1 MDSNIIKFT
10 SISEG
15 ESSYSIELSMP
26 FIGIS
31 VDSNNKPVS
40 LLTYTCDIS
49 VMRGTTKLLPSTTAA
64 AGTYKL
70 QLITT
75 TVNGLK
81 NITID
86 NTNGQVRFT
95 TDTLTALDNGFI
107 EFYVLLETDSNR
119 VLKSISFSPLQGLHG
134 SDGLTYSFDYD
145 NGQLVKFRNGNLFE
159 YTPKIFRI
167 AGYRRRGT
175 EAREKLT
182 NIDYYLTASIFV
194 NNTEISMPVSWD
206 STNQVFFISFE
217 DDTVITVGNI
227 TDYIT
232 QFNIRKLTVTVFDV
246 NDSIVDQM
254 RFDVNYGTS
263 DDAANLVLNPT
274 SIIGAI
280 QNTKI
285 SFNSEGLDIFRGG
298 LRIYKGTSKQT
309 ERVFDIDQNGNL
321 QVRGSITNG
330 SAMAGW
336 AIREHTMISGSGLVG
351 IGDGN
356 VESPAG
362 DYSFWAGNEDPSEAP
377 FSVKK
382 TGEMKATLLEIG
394 GTQITPGTI
403 RTGALAP
410 GAVDNNALAENAV
423 DSDNIRQGAI
433 ITNHLS
439 ANIIT
444 VDKLASDV
452 GQSLDLSSNT
462 SINLIAGDIRD
473 EVKFE
478 ATNASGQ
485 MLTITFTNGN
495 AFEYGKS
502 NIVAVAHLW
511 KNGEDITDRIS
522 SSAFRWWRYS
532 SDPASDTLWNIR
544 NDHKNTKQ
552 ITIPRSEILKSC
564 MIRCSCE
571 ETVLYDEV
579 THKDNGD
586 VAIAVPVDM
595 NLNMYVTQGNLYGKE
610 GLFKVKDGVLYVNTY
625 SDYIQVESSVF
636 DHSMLQSSH
645 ILIQDEKIDISSGG
659 DLNLLAGADLNV
671 KATANINVEANGN
684 LNIQNGGNLKLK
696 TGGSLSMEAS
706 SSIKVNSDSNINI
719 NNNGNFNVKSG
730 GNFNIKNNGNMAIEN
745 GGSMSIQN
753 GGGMTI
759 NSGGNLTINNGG
771 NLTINNGGKLNI
783 RTSDIMIGGNDSLQ
797 TELDTMTGDI
807 STANTTAG
815 TASTNASTA
824 LANANTAITNAATA
838 NTTANTALSTANTAN
853 TNASTAN
860 TNASEAKTTANN
872 ASAKANSAATAA
884 NEAKTTA
891 NEAKTLANTA
901 NTTANNKSKTFVQT
915 SIPTSG
921 YKAGDIWEDSDDNY
935 KTYTAIGS
943 PSGTPSRDWV
953 LISAGKIRGAAIT
966 GDMDSGTL
974 TIASGKSLTIA
985 SGGTLQLAGNNSVTI
1000 GSGGTVNMVG
1010 ASLNIRTSSNGN
1022 SISMNSN
1029 GISMK
1034 ANSYFNIESGGSV
1047 KINAGSIDAE
1057 GSYISLGNKFSV
1069 DTRGDLY
1076 ANSGT
1081 FTQAVRVNGYNAI
1094 TRADLPQDI
1103 IYSDSQPSGHNIL
1116 WITPIATDGE
1126 GFSRTATY
1134 QVQSFGTTIVKN
1146 RSSINFAMVL
1156 QNNRILAKNNFKYKL
1171 IMHMKKPPASS
1182 NSGWHYFDNVSIT
1195 VTLAKGAKSLSMTT
1209 VAARISDSLAPV
1221 ECIFET
1227 TSNTNLCESTA
1238 NITLTVT
1245 PSWYGANELKVQ
1257 VDSSYPVVLEVSPTG
1272 TGDGSKYLCDIYY
1285 IP

>member
-31 VDSNNKPVS
+31 VDSNDKPVS
-40 LLTYTCDIS
+40 TLTYTCDVS
-49 VMRGTTKLLPSTTAA
+49 VMRGTTKLLPNVTAA

-70 QLITT
+70 QLITSS
-75 TVNGLK
+75 VNGLK
-81 NITID
+81 NITVD
-86 NTNGQVRFT
+86 NVNGKVKFS
-95 TDTLTALDNGFI
+95 TDILTALENGFI
-107 EFYVLLETDSNR
+107 EFYVLLENDSNMVR
-119 VLKSISFSPLQGLHG
+119 KSISFSALQGLHG

-145 NGQLVKFRNGNLFE
+145 NGELVKFKNGNLFE

-182 NIDYYLTASIFV
+182 NDDYYLTALISV
-194 NNTEISMPVSWD
+194 NNTEISIPVSWD
-206 STNQVFFISFE
+206 NINQVFFISFE

-232 QFNIRKLTVTVFDV
+232 QFNIRKLNITVYDN

-285 SFNSEGLDIFRGG
+285 SFDSEGVDIFRGG
-298 LRIYKGTSKQT
+298 LRIYNGTSKQT
-309 ERVFDIDQNGNL
+309 ERVFDVDQNGNL

-330 SAMAGW
+330 SDMAGW
-336 AIREHTMISGSGLVG
+336 TIREHTMISGSGLVG

-356 VESPAG
+356 VESPAE
-362 DYSFWAGNEDPSEAP
+362 DYSFWAGNEDPKEAP

-423 DSDNIRQGAI
+423 DSVNIRQGAI
-433 ITNHLS
+433 ITDHLY
-439 ANIIT
+439 ANSVT

-462 SINLIAGDIRD
+462 SISLIAGDIRD
-473 EVKFE
+473 EVRFE
-478 ATNASGQ
+478 AMNASGQ

-502 NIVAVAHLW
+502 NIIAVAHLW
-511 KNGEDITDRIS
+511 KNGEDITDKIS
-522 SSAFRWWRYS
+522 NEAFRWWRYS
-532 SDPASDTLWNIR
+532 SDPASDMLWNIR
-544 NDHKNTKQ
+544 DDHKNTKQ

-571 ETVLYDEV
+571 ETALYAEV
-579 THKDNGD
+579 IHKENGD
-586 VAIAVPVDM
+586 VTIDVPSDM
-595 NLNMYVTQGNLYGKE
+595 NLNMYVSQGDLYGKE
-610 GLFKVKDGVLYVNTY
+610 DLFKVKDGSLYVYTY
-625 SDYIQVESSVF
+625 SDYMQVESSVF

-706 SSIKVNSDSNINI
+706 SSIEVNSGSNINI

-730 GNFNIKNNGNMAIEN
+730 GNFNIKSNGNMSVEN
-745 GGSMSIQN
+745 GGNMSIQN
-753 GGGMTI
+753 GGSLTV
-759 NSGGNLTINNGG
+759 NNGGGLTINNGG
-771 NLTINNGGKLNI
+771 NLTINNGGKLHI
-783 RTSDIMIGGNDSLQ
+783 ATSDIMIGGTNSLK
-797 TELDTMTGDI
+797 TELDTMTDDI
-807 STANTTAG
+807 STAN
-815 TASTNASTA
+815 SNASTA
-824 LANANTAITNAATA
+824 NTNANTAITNANTAITNAETA
-838 NTTANTALSTANTAN
+838 NTNANTAISTANTAN
-853 TNASTAN
+853 TNATKAN
-860 TNASEAKTTANN
+860 TNASAAKTTADNAAKKADTAASD
-872 ASAKANSAATAA
+872 ASA
-884 NEAKTTA
+884 AKTTA
-891 NEAKTLANTA
+891 GEAKTLANTA
-901 NTTANNKSKTFVQT
+901 NTTANNKSKTFVQA
-915 SIPTSG
+915 SRPTSG
-921 YKAGDIWEDSDDNY
+921 YKAGDIWENSADNY
-935 KTYTAIGS
+935 KTYTAIGA
-943 PSGTPSRDWV
+943 PSANPANDWV
-953 LISAGKIRGAAIT
+953 LISAGRIRGTVVT
-966 GDMDSGTL
+966 GDMDNGTL
-974 TIASGKSLTIA
+974 SITAGRALTIA
-985 SGGTLQLAGNNSVTI
+985 SGGALSLAGNNTVTI
-1000 GSGGTVNMVG
+1000 GSGGAVNMVG
-1010 ASLNIRTSSNGN
+1010 ASLTIKTTNGSN
-1022 SISMNSN
+1022 SIAMGSD

-1034 ANSYFNIESGGSV
+1034 ANSYFNIESGGAV
-1047 KINAGSIDAE
+1047 KINAGSLDPE

-1081 FTQAVRVNGYNAI
+1081 FSQAVRVNGYKAI
-1094 TRADLPQDI
+1094 TKADLPQDI

-1134 QVQSFGTTIVKN
+1134 EVKSFGTTVVNN
-1146 RSSINFAMVL
+1146 RSSISFAMVL

-1171 IMHMKKPPASS
+1171 VMHMTKPKAAN
-1182 NSGWHYFDNVSIT
+1182 NSGWHYFDNVRIT
-1195 VTLAKGAKSLSMTT
+1195 ATLSKGAKSLSMTT
-1209 VAARISDSLAPV
+1209 VAARISDSLASV

-1227 TSNTNLCESTA
+1227 TSSTNLCETTA
-1238 NITLTVT
+1238 NITLAVS
-1245 PSWYGANELKVQ
+1245 PSWYGDGGLKVQ
-1257 VDSSYPVVLEVSPTG
+1257 VDSSYPVVLEVSPVG
-1272 TGDGSKYLCDIYY
+1272 SGDGSKYLCDIYY